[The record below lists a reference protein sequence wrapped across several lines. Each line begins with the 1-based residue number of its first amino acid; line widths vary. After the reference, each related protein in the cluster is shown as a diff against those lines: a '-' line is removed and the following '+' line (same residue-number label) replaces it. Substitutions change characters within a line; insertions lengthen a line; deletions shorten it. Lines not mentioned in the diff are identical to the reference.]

1 MGTLRL
7 GQQGHL
13 LLQIAVPNNIYHYQN
28 DGNIRFVQALRPT
41 LLRRTFEW
49 GLNTDMY
56 LYAYRVIFVHIY
68 VYTHIYLDINISI
81 YIHTGNLQHVLASP
95 CYAGAISSLRKLTC
109 EFPVPHAI
117 KKSIP
122 TRIDLDSNMFQ
133 KVSTTCP
140 YKS

>member
-1 MGTLRL
+1 MGKLRL

-28 DGNIRFVQALRPT
+28 DGNIGFVQALWPT

-49 GLNTDMY
+49 GLYTDMY

-68 VYTHIYLDINISI
+68 VYTHIYLDIHINI
-81 YIHTGNLQHVLASP
+81 YIYIQAICSMFWLVRVMQAQSP
-95 CYAGAISSLRKLTC
+95 
-109 EFPVPHAI
+109 
-117 KKSIP
+117 
-122 TRIDLDSNMFQ
+122 
-133 KVSTTCP
+133 P

>member
-1 MGTLRL
+1 MGKLRL

-28 DGNIRFVQALRPT
+28 DGNIGFVQALWPT

-49 GLNTDMY
+49 GLYTDMY

-68 VYTHIYLDINISI
+68 VYICKYI
-81 YIHTGNLQHVLASP
+81 YICIYICIYTYILIYIQAICSMFWLVRVMQAQSP
-95 CYAGAISSLRKLTC
+95 
-109 EFPVPHAI
+109 
-117 KKSIP
+117 
-122 TRIDLDSNMFQ
+122 
-133 KVSTTCP
+133 P

>member
-49 GLNTDMY
+49 GLYTDMY

-68 VYTHIYLDINISI
+68 VYI
-81 YIHTGNLQHVLASP
+81 YICIYTYILRYKYKYIYIYIQAICSMFWLVRVMQAQSP
-95 CYAGAISSLRKLTC
+95 
-109 EFPVPHAI
+109 
-117 KKSIP
+117 
-122 TRIDLDSNMFQ
+122 
-133 KVSTTCP
+133 P

>member
-13 LLQIAVPNNIYHYQN
+13 LLQIAVPNNIDHYQN
-28 DGNIRFVQALRPT
+28 DWNIRFVQALRPT

-49 GLNTDMY
+49 GLYTDMY

-68 VYTHIYLDINISI
+68 VYTHIYLDININI
-81 YIHTGNLQHVLASP
+81 YIYIYIQAICSMFWLVRVMQAQSP
-95 CYAGAISSLRKLTC
+95 
-109 EFPVPHAI
+109 
-117 KKSIP
+117 
-122 TRIDLDSNMFQ
+122 
-133 KVSTTCP
+133 P